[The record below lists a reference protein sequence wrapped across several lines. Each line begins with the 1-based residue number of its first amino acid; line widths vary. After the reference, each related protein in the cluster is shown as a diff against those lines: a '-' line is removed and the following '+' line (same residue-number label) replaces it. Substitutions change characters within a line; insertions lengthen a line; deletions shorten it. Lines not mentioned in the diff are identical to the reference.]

1 MSRNPCLIVIIA
13 FIVVGSLSALQT
25 LSCWGA
31 EQRYAPDDPFAAI
44 DGEPIFLGELN
55 LILTE
60 RLRVRDM
67 DRVSLDVKRA
77 TAALLVR
84 RHLAMKS
91 LQQQGG
97 RSLAAIVDRRIET
110 FAREAARRGSSLAE
124 QAKSRLADETS
135 LKADIRWRTA
145 WGEYLKSQ
153 LNETNL
159 RRFFGR
165 EHARYAG
172 GRWRVSQIFVDMD
185 SSDGASVE
193 VAAMRMKELADQV
206 RASGSVAIAFAE
218 AARQHSDAGSASD
231 GGMIG
236 WVEKEGDLPASVMNA
251 VRETAPGK
259 VSEPVD
265 SPLGM
270 HLVFVH
276 ESEAGKL
283 TFDELSDQGQLRRD
297 AADALFDALVRR
309 QSDAKIVW
317 FIGALKPP
325 QEIRIIPD

>member
-1 MSRNPCLIVIIA
+1 MLTVALC
-13 FIVVGSLSALQT
+13 VVGSQLAASAD
-25 LSCWGA
+25 
-31 EQRYAPDDPFAAI
+31 ERYGPEDPFAAI

-55 LILTE
+55 LILAE
-60 RLRVRDM
+60 RLRVRDL

-84 RHLAMKS
+84 RHLALNS

-97 RSLAAIVDRRIET
+97 DSLAAMIDRKIDA
-110 FAREAARRGSSLAE
+110 FAQEAARRGSSLAE
-124 QAKSRLADETS
+124 QAKSRLADEPS

-153 LNETNL
+153 LNEPNL
-159 RRFFGR
+159 RRFFAR
-165 EHARYAG
+165 QHSRYAG
-172 GRWRVSQIFVDMD
+172 GRWKVSQIFVDLD
-185 SSDGASVE
+185 SSDAASIA
-193 VAAMRMKELADQV
+193 VAEQKMKDLADQV
-206 RASGSVAIAFAE
+206 RASDSVADAFSQ
-218 AARQHSDAGSASD
+218 AAKQYSDAASAAS
-231 GGMIG
+231 GGMVG

-251 VRETAPGK
+251 VRETEPGD
-259 VSEPVD
+259 VSQPVR

-276 ESEAGKL
+276 DSQAGKL
-283 TFDELSDQGQLRRD
+283 TFDELSDQSQLRRD
-297 AADALFDALVRR
+297 AADALFDTLVRR

-325 QEIRIIPD
+325 PGIDIIPADEQPAN